1 KDMGV
6 SISIDDFGTEFSS
19 LSRIKDL
26 PVDRLKIDMQF
37 IKGIGVNTRD
47 ESIISVMIYLAKRL
61 GLKIIAEGVETA
73 EQMAF
78 LRDENCDEIQGY
90 YYFKPLSADEIDGE
104 ILMV

>member
-90 YYFKPLSADEIDGE
+90 YYFKPLSADEIARE
-104 ILMV
+104 IFY